1 MVDLISDVTSSLTGH
16 DIPCDDFP
24 EEMYGKRIMEAI
36 MGSRVEKGMPL
47 RAVDRNMKNMVNLPF
62 DMAIKEGDRMV
73 VLVGMT
79 SRRNGVK

>member
-1 MVDLISDVTSSLTGH
+1 
-16 DIPCDDFP
+16 
-24 EEMYGKRIMEAI
+24 

-62 DMAIKEGDRMV
+62 DMAINEGDRLV